1 MQITREFRFDA
12 AHRIVGHPGRCRWLH
27 GHGYRLAVTVDA
39 QQLDALGMVMDFDTL
54 TTVVRAAVLNGW
66 DHAALLHRD
75 DPLVPAVAAVQ
86 AEAPERLVLFAAS
99 PTVEVLAREAFRS
112 IAKLLPE
119 GVRLTGVALWET
131 ATCSSEYR
139 GDDGGG

>member
-54 TTVVRAAVLNGW
+54 TTVVRVAVLNGW

-131 ATCSSEYR
+131 TTCSSEYR

>member
-54 TTVVRAAVLNGW
+54 TTVVRAAVLKGW

-86 AEAPERLVLFAAS
+86 AEAPERLVLFAAN
-99 PTVEVLAREAFRS
+99 PTVEVLAREAFRA

-131 ATCSSEYR
+131 PACSSEYR